1 MGRFSGDARLLLF
14 GTTLAVLGVAGLQS
28 AIPADL
34 PPSGLSGLGVSVLD
48 DFADLA
54 PWSVE
59 ASDDV
64 KATLREAAGSSGRAL
79 CLDFDFGKVSGYAVA
94 HRPLALTFPEN
105 YEFGFEIRGDA
116 PPNNLQFKLLD
127 ASGENVWWVNR
138 PDIEFPHD
146 WQALRFKK
154 RHIEFAWG
162 PTASRALSRS
172 EAIEFVI
179 ASGKGG
185 GRGTV
190 CFDRL
195 TLRTL
200 PAAGTATAARPPP
213 TVSATSTRAP
223 SQAAFAV
230 DGSLATAWRSDPA
243 MGPDQMLTVD
253 FGGAREFGG
262 VVLHWLPGEHASRYT
277 VELSD
282 DAQFWRV
289 VRHVNF
295 GNGGADP
302 ILLSESEARYLRVH
316 MLEGPAHTY
325 ALAELEVKDPA
336 FGATPNA
343 FLQTLALDAPR
354 GSFPRGFSG
363 EQAYWTVVGIDGG
376 MEQALFGEDGGLEL
390 GPGAPAIEP
399 MLITDKGL
407 LTWADVNISQ
417 SLRDGYL
424 PLPQVLW
431 HTDDLDLRITP
442 FATGERRRAEVITRY
457 TVENHTARPR
467 SVVLVIAVRPFQV
480 NPPPQF
486 LTVPGG
492 YSPIHTLAW
501 DGIALAINGRPSVF
515 PLHVPSQVV
524 MAPFDAGNLPEL
536 LASSQLPVARAVEDD
551 TGMASGALLY
561 RLTLPPHGVRSVDLV
576 GPLSGAVRLP
586 AAKSTRNAEAWAQE
600 EQRAV
605 TTYWRR
611 ALNRASLRLP
621 AAGQAVA
628 DTLRTA
634 LAHILIDR
642 EGPALRPGTR
652 SYRRAWIRDGA
663 MISVALLRLGREDTV
678 REFADWFAPYQF
690 SIGKIPCCVDSRGS
704 DPVPEND
711 SQGEFL
717 YLSEALY
724 RYTGDAAWLRE
735 MWPRL
740 SRAAAYMESLRQQ
753 ERGPRNST
761 GLRRGYFGLMPPSI
775 SHEGYSDKPAY
786 SYWDDFWALKGYR
799 SITRMAQA
807 LGQEEESIALARQ
820 RDEFRADLLAS
831 IKATTGQHAINF
843 IPGSADR
850 GDFDATSTTIALSPG
865 GEPDDVP
872 PDQLQATFERYWQ
885 EFVERRA
892 GGPGRDLY
900 TPYEMRVIGAFVRL
914 GWRDRAAQLLDYFLA
929 DRRPLHWN
937 QWSEIV
943 RREPRKAGF
952 IGDLPHGWVASDFIR
967 STLDLFAY
975 EREADQALVLAAGVP
990 ASWMEGT
997 GVELRGLRTPYGRL
1011 SYDLRRLGESIKLT
1025 VPATLTVPPG
1035 GLVLRLPPGARAT
1048 AVRVNGVPSR
1058 FENEELRVSH
1068 LPAHVVMGAQ

>member
-1 MGRFSGDARLLLF
+1 MRGFSDHVRFFLGNA
-14 GTTLAVLGVAGLQS
+14 LAVLAVLS
-28 AIPADL
+28 PRCAIPAEL
-34 PPSGLSGLGVSVLD
+34 PASSVSILD

-64 KATLREAAGSSGRAL
+64 KATLRQAAGSSGRAL
-79 CLDFDFGKVSGYAVA
+79 CLDFDFGTVSGYATA
-94 HRPLALTFPEN
+94 RRPLALTYPEN

-116 PPNNLQFKLLD
+116 PPNNLQFKLID

-138 PDIEFPHD
+138 PDVEFPRD

-162 PTASRALSRS
+162 PASSHELEHSA
-172 EAIEFVI
+172 AIEFVI

-185 GRGTV
+185 GHGAV

-200 PAAGTATAARPPP
+200 PAAGAATAAKSPP
-213 TVSATSTRAP
+213 TLSTTSTRAP
-223 SQAAFAV
+223 SQAAFAM
-230 DGSLATAWRSDPA
+230 DGSLDTAWRSDPA
-243 MGPDQMLTVD
+243 RGPDQMLTVD
-253 FGGAREFGG
+253 FGSAREFGG
-262 VVLHWLPGEHASRYT
+262 VILHWLPGEHASRYT
-277 VELSD
+277 IELSD
-282 DAQFWRV
+282 DAQSWRV
-289 VRHVNF
+289 ARRVNF

-302 ILLSESEARYLRVH
+302 ILLSESEARYLRLH
-316 MLEGPAHTY
+316 MLDGPAHAY
-325 ALAELEVKDPA
+325 ALAELEIKDPS

-343 FLQTLALDAPR
+343 FLQTLARDAPR
-354 GSFPRGFSG
+354 GYFPRGFSG

-390 GPGAPAIEP
+390 GPGAAAIEP

-407 LTWADVNISQ
+407 LTWADVSISQ
-417 SLRDGYL
+417 TLRDGYL

-431 HTDDLDLRITP
+431 HTDGLDLRITP
-442 FATGERRRAEVITRY
+442 FATGERTRAEVITRY
-457 TVENHTARPR
+457 SVENRTARPR

-492 YSPIHTLAW
+492 YSPIRTLAW
-501 DGIALAINGRPSVF
+501 DGNALSINGRPTLF
-515 PLHVPSQVV
+515 PLRAPSQVV

-536 LASSQLPVARAVEDD
+536 LATSRLAAARSVDDD
-551 TGMASGALLY
+551 TAMASGALLY
-561 RLTLPPHGVRSVDLV
+561 RLTLPPHGVRNVDFV

-586 AAKSTRNAEAWAQE
+586 AAKSTRNAEAWVRE
-600 EQRAV
+600 EERTV
-605 TTYWRR
+605 ITYWRG

-621 AAGQAVA
+621 PAGRPVA
-628 DTLRTA
+628 DTLRSA

-690 SIGKIPCCVDSRGS
+690 TSGKIPCCVDPRGS

-717 YLSEALY
+717 YLCEELY
-724 RYTGDAAWLRE
+724 RYTGDTAWLRA

-753 ERGPRNST
+753 ERGSRNST
-761 GLRRGYFGLMPPSI
+761 GLRRAYFGLMPPSI

-799 SITRMAQA
+799 SITRIAQT
-807 LGQEEESIALARQ
+807 LRQVEESITLGLQ

-831 IKATTGQHAINF
+831 IKAATEQHSIDF

-865 GEPDDVP
+865 GETVDVP
-872 PDQLQATFERYWQ
+872 PEQLQATFERYWR

-892 GGPGRDLY
+892 GGTGRDLY
-900 TPYEMRVIGAFVRL
+900 TPYEMRAIGAFVRL

-929 DRRPLHWN
+929 DRRPLRWN

-952 IGDLPHGWVASDFIR
+952 IGDLPHGWVASDYIR

-990 ASWMEGT
+990 AAWMAGT
-997 GVELRGLRTPYGRL
+997 GVELRGLRTAYGPL
-1011 SYDLRRLGESIKLT
+1011 SYDLRRVGERIEFA
-1025 VPATLTVPPG
+1025 VPATLAVPRG
-1035 GLVLRLPPGARAT
+1035 GLVLRLPPGATAD
-1048 AVRVNGVPSR
+1048 AVRVNGVATR
-1058 FENEELRVSH
+1058 FENEELRILH